1 MMKIH
6 PAPALFAV
14 SPTSIDRAARLILVA
29 PDKLIPEVSVR
40 RFVLVLAILCSSA
53 ASIPAHAQAPDS
65 APAADQQLAPELA
78 DAEAAIAK
86 SDWKSAAT
94 QLDTYLAANANDARA
109 LFDAGYV
116 ADHQDQLDR
125 AAGFYRRAVQA
136 NPNSFESHLAL
147 GLLLARQGQ
156 KEDAHTELLAATTLD
171 PGEAGPA
178 LKARAWRALARLDAP
193 GPDGQGNASLASD
206 ELLEALKLTPETP
219 ADTLLAADLAEASGD
234 HDKAEAAYRR
244 ILAADPKSVAA
255 GSGLAHILIERKQY
269 PDAEKLIRAALQQQP
284 DNPALNA
291 QLATVLAAQ
300 DNPEALP
307 LLQKLHAAHPQD
319 PAVTRM
325 LAQVLA
331 QAGDAEGSDKLY
343 VALLAKAPDDVD
355 LLVAHGQNL
364 IRQQHYPEALAA
376 FNKAVGLDSADADA
390 WSGVAFAASRLHQPS
405 QVIHALTMRSKFLP
419 EVPATYFLWA
429 TSYDTLKDKAAA
441 ATYYHHFLDSS
452 GGKFPDQEFQARQR
466 LLALEKK

>member
-1 MMKIH
+1 MRLSVVTL
-6 PAPALFAV
+6 AL
-14 SPTSIDRAARLILVA
+14 
-29 PDKLIPEVSVR
+29 
-40 RFVLVLAILCSSA
+40 LCSIAFPLPSRTQEPPKPAQDSDQSA
-53 ASIPAHAQAPDS
+53 QLPP
-65 APAADQQLAPELA
+65 QLAT
-78 DAEAAIAK
+78 AEASIAK
-86 SDWKSAAT
+86 SDWKTAAT
-94 QLDTYLAANANDARA
+94 QLDAYLAVHSTDARA

-125 AAGFYRRAVQA
+125 AAGFYRRAIEE

-147 GLLLARQGQ
+147 GLLFARQGQ
-156 KEDAHTELLAATTLD
+156 KDEAHTELLAATTLD

-178 LKARAWRALARLDAP
+178 LKARAWRALARLDNP
-193 GPDGQGNASLASD
+193 GPDGQGNAALASD

-219 ADTLLAADLAEASGD
+219 EDTLLAADLAESSGQ
-234 HDKAEAAYRR
+234 HDKAETAYRR
-244 ILAADPKSVAA
+244 VLADDPKSVGAN
-255 GSGLAHILIERKQY
+255 SGLAHILIGRKHY
-269 PDAEKLIRAALQQQP
+269 PDAEKLIRTALQQDP

-291 QLATVLAAQ
+291 QLATVLAGQ
-300 DNPEALP
+300 DNAEALP

-325 LAQVLA
+325 LAQILA

-343 VALLAKAPDDVD
+343 VALLAKSPDDVE
-355 LLVAHGQNL
+355 LLVPHGQNL
-364 IRQQHYPEALAA
+364 IRQQHFSEALAA
-376 FNKAVGLDSADADA
+376 FNKATSLDSADADA
-390 WSGVAFAASRLHQPS
+390 WSGIAFAASKLHQPS

-429 TSYDTLKDKAAA
+429 TSYDTLNDRVAA

-452 GGKFPDQEFQARQR
+452 GGKFPDQEWQAKQR